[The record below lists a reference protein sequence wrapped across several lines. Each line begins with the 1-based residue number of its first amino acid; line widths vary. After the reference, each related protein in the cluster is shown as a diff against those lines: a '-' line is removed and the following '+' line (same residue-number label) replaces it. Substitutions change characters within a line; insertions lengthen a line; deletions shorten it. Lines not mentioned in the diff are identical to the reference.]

1 MSYRGDITLGDTID
15 IKFTTVST
23 TGAPTTLAGT
33 PSISCYPNNSTTELG
48 PATVAAPAAGI
59 TLTVDFDS
67 RTGMH
72 NINIVASGANGYAT
86 GTNYDVV
93 ITAGTVGG
101 TSVVGYV
108 IGSFS
113 IEARTA
119 YEGLHVSTHAELGQ
133 TAPAATTT
141 LKDMIRWIYKVSRN
155 KTTATASTISVYND
169 AGTTVDQKASVSD
182 DGTTFTRDE
191 FGAGP

>member
-1 MSYRGDITLGDTID
+1 MSYFGDIALGDTID
-15 IKFTTVST
+15 MKFTTVDSA
-23 TGAPTTLAGT
+23 GVPTTLAGS
-33 PSISCYPNNSTTELG
+33 PVAACYFGNSQVESTTG
-48 PATVAAPAAGI
+48 V

-72 NINIVASGANGYAT
+72 NVRVVATSGNGFAT
-86 GTNYDVV
+86 NTNVFVV
-93 ITAGTVGG
+93 LTAGTVGG
-101 TSVVGYV
+101 ASVVGYV
-108 IGSFS
+108 VGSFS
-113 IEARTA
+113 IENRTSFEA
-119 YEGLHVSTHAELGQ
+119 LNILTHAELGQ
-133 TAPAATTT
+133 TAPAATAT

-155 KTTATASTISVYND
+155 KTTATASTISVYDD